1 MAGKKPNARAHSFGR
16 VVNEAAAIGVVPMAH
31 GAMPASA
38 HWRRLSL
45 APDPAPQ
52 RQPDLNETHPPGP
65 SVSSQPHRVVMRV
78 ELNVPSP
85 GTPRNHARLAL
96 RKTPRETQ
104 TDYAS
109 ELRGGARLFA
119 NGWRFD
125 SQLSDHFSPSGFEM
139 RNIRPRSG
147 WIGLERARSARSS
160 PPVTV
165 RRTVTSASTLN

>member
-1 MAGKKPNARAHSFGR
+1 VAGKKPNARAHSFGR

-65 SVSSQPHRVVMRV
+65 SVSSQPHRVVLRV

-96 RKTPRETQ
+96 RKR
-104 TDYAS
+104 
-109 ELRGGARLFA
+109 
-119 NGWRFD
+119 
-125 SQLSDHFSPSGFEM
+125 H
-139 RNIRPRSG
+139 
-147 WIGLERARSARSS
+147 
-160 PPVTV
+160 V
-165 RRTVTSASTLN
+165 RRKPIMPLSCGGEGVFLRMDGVLTVNCQTISLRQDLRCVTFGRDRAGSAWKGPDRRGPRPLSQFAEL